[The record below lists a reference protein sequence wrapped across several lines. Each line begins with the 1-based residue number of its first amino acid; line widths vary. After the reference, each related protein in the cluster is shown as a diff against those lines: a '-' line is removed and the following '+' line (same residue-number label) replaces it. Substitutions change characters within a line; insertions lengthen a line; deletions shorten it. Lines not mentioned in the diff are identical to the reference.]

1 MRNRQVLLEKLGKF
15 TKGHRDRVAI
25 VSGGSGLGKSWVLE
39 QIGQRL
45 DGQPHRLIRSN
56 KHDSAWPLSG
66 LFSFISSIPLK
77 LSPEISGL
85 VPDSTDA
92 EVDRYRIA
100 IALLQELTEK
110 IEPDTVFLIDDLD
123 FMDPDSQRIL
133 GFLASRLQGNRVSF
147 IATTNS
153 ATVPEPFDVF
163 QRFPLEMMDSLTL
176 KQIAIDESVFELQ
189 ESVAEILVCF
199 ARGNPGTLL
208 EHLSSL
214 SEAQKSNQE
223 PLTLPYHARIESS
236 STLRALE
243 ARFTATQITALKY
256 IAIGPVLPFAVAI
269 KIPDVT
275 EHDVSELVNAGVV
288 RFSQELLNLPNALM
302 RSHLF
307 WGLGSMQRR
316 QMHLLIAEAANSI
329 ELKLFHQSRADD
341 SQIPS
346 HQLIR
351 GAVRLVDD
359 GLIHAAIEVVEWALT
374 RLDSEHPAP
383 EVLQFIQQLGRSG
396 HLGIAWRYIK
406 YLDGFSLAPEQK
418 LMLLNHEVELRV
430 IEGSIIP
437 TASIHSAV
445 EEHHVNNLALSAN
458 LMSMSALALCLDG
471 KLDEAHTDLQRAR
484 ELFSAAESAPSPRF
498 QHAQVLHDSYTGHQA
513 SVMSSYQSVI
523 QRKAADVNG
532 ITFLTVASALSTL
545 GHHEQAR
552 TALLP
557 VLNGTSTEIVYQSL
571 GLLYEAQF
579 AITAHDVPR
588 ALRAV
593 ERWNAS
599 PSVDLMRPLPSI
611 VNAWYW
617 IMKARPDQ
625 AGPILDALRPFVI
638 GQLPSIYSTLVTELQ
653 GLQALM
659 SARFDEAITY
669 FQQAQ
674 LAYGEIVS
682 IHYVETCVNLIEAF
696 SCAHHDQ
703 EAANEFRA
711 TQSLMARISGRHAK
725 MLILRAQAIAL
736 PGDISLARFQALL
749 DTWQP
754 ADGQLELAR
763 IHHCFGSRLGTAG
776 RQEQSI
782 EQLVIARTIYR
793 NIGALGWAQR
803 VDSQLSHVTES
814 TSEDTN
820 FKMLSADE
828 AQVVAMVRKGMTNK
842 DIAEELFI
850 TVSAVEARLTRLFR
864 KTGTS
869 NRQQLSAHFTARSN

>member
-1 MRNRQVLLEKLGKF
+1 MLLDKLGKF
-15 TKGHRDRVAI
+15 TQGYRDRVAI
-25 VSGGSGLGKSWVLE
+25 VTGGSGLGKSWVLE

-45 DGQPHRLIRSN
+45 DGHPHRLIRSG

-66 LFSFISSIPLK
+66 LLSFISAVPLK
-77 LSPEISGL
+77 LSPAVSGL
-85 VPDSTDA
+85 FPDSTDSV
-92 EVDRYRIA
+92 VDRYRIA
-100 IALLQELTEK
+100 MALLPELTEK

-147 IATTNS
+147 IATITS
-153 ATVPEPFDVF
+153 ATAPEPFDVF
-163 QRFPLEMMDSLTL
+163 QRFQLEIVDSLTL
-176 KQIAIDESVFELQ
+176 KQMAIEESVIELQ

-208 EHLSSL
+208 EHVRSL
-214 SEAQKSNQE
+214 SDAQKSNRE

-243 ARFTATQITALKY
+243 SRFTSTQITALKH
-256 IAIGPVLPFAVAI
+256 IAIGPVLPYNVALE
-269 KIPDVT
+269 IPDVS
-275 EHDVSELVNAGVV
+275 EHDLRELVNAGVV

-307 WGLGSMQRR
+307 WGIGSLQRR
-316 QMHLLIAEAANSI
+316 QMHQLIAEAANSI
-329 ELKLFHQSRADD
+329 ELKLFHQSRVDD

-346 HQLIR
+346 RQLIR
-351 GAVRLVDD
+351 SAVSLVDA
-359 GLIHAAIEVVEWALT
+359 GYIHAAIEVVEWTLT
-374 RLDSEHPAP
+374 HLDNENPAP
-383 EVLQFIQQLGRSG
+383 ELLLFIQQLMRSA

-406 YLDGFSLAPEQK
+406 YLDGFNLASDEK
-418 LMLLNHEVELRV
+418 LMLLNQEVELRV
-430 IEGSIIP
+430 LEGSTIP
-437 TASIHSAV
+437 TSSIHNAV
-445 EEHHVNNLALSAN
+445 EEHQANNLALSAN

-471 KLDEAHTDLQRAR
+471 KLDEAHTDLQHAR
-484 ELFSAAESAPSPRF
+484 RLFSEAKSAPGPRF
-498 QHAQVLHDSYTGHQA
+498 QHAQVLHDSYTGNQA
-513 SVMSSYQSVI
+513 SVMSIYQSVI

-532 ITFLTVASALSTL
+532 ITFLTVASALSRL
-545 GHHEQAR
+545 GYHEQAR

-557 VLNGTSTEIVYQSL
+557 LLNGTSTEVVYQSL

-579 AITAHDVPR
+579 AITAHEVPR

-599 PSVDLMRPLPSI
+599 SGVDLMRPLPCI
-611 VNAWYW
+611 INAWYW
-617 IMKARPDQ
+617 IMKDRADK
-625 AGPILDALRPFVI
+625 AGPVLDALRPFVI

-659 SARFDEAITY
+659 GARFDEAVTY

-674 LAYGEIVS
+674 LAHGEIVS
-682 IHYVETCVNLIEAF
+682 IHYVETCVNLIEAL
-696 SCAHHDQ
+696 SCAHHVQ

-736 PGDISLARFQALL
+736 PGDISRARFQALL
-749 DTWQP
+749 DMWQP
-754 ADGQLELAR
+754 SDGQLELAR
-763 IHHCFGSRLGTAG
+763 IHHCFGTRLGTAG
-776 RQEQSI
+776 RIEQSI
-782 EQLVIARTIYR
+782 EQLAIARTIYR

-803 VDSQLSHVTES
+803 VESQLSSVNAS
-814 TSEDTN
+814 TANTAEDSY
-820 FKMLSADE
+820 FKMLSTDE

-864 KTGTS
+864 KTGTR
-869 NRQQLSAHFTARSN
+869 NRQQLSAHFASGSN